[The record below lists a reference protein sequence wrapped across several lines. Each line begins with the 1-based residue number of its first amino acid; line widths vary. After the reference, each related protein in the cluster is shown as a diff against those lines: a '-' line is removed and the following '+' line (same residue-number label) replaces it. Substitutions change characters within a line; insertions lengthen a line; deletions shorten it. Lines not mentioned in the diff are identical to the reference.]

1 MDQWELVPLLD
12 KMYRGGLT
20 LHDLW
25 AQHNEHRIF
34 FPYIIMLGLAR
45 LTGWNIRCEMA
56 VNVLLAAGILVILVR
71 QTNKTARKLGMTR
84 LPWAMPALS
93 LVVFS
98 ITQYQ
103 NWLWGWQIQM
113 LLNLLVVL
121 GGIVVLAGEPFGWR
135 RFAAA
140 ALLGIVASFS
150 FANGVLFWPIG
161 LFLLLAVP
169 IGGRQRMAA
178 IAGWLL
184 ISALTVG
191 AYFHHYRSSEG
202 HPPWYCLFHQPLTY
216 VAYLLKY
223 FGNFFG
229 QHGVGDIPT
238 DGDIA
243 LAAGLVGIMAMGW
256 AAGVLLRGKIADF
269 RTLLP
274 YFAMSLYSVI
284 TALVTGVGRLG
295 FGSDE
300 ATFSRYCTMMVPF
313 WASLVIFLF
322 LLAQVPPRGRRRVHR
337 RRWFRAGATRLKPV
351 VVARQMVGRWSLR
364 AALAFLLL
372 GSFCAMDG
380 VKQWSHEQSHS
391 REYLLN
397 FAANPREQID
407 YRGMSQTLYPRPVAV
422 LERYPILIQHRLS
435 LFRNW
440 KAPATPQ

>member
-1 MDQWELVPLLD
+1 
-12 KMYRGGLT
+12 
-20 LHDLW
+20 
-25 AQHNEHRIF
+25 
-34 FPYIIMLGLAR
+34 
-45 LTGWNIRCEMA
+45 
-56 VNVLLAAGILVILVR
+56 
-71 QTNKTARKLGMTR
+71 
-84 LPWAMPALS
+84 
-93 LVVFS
+93 
-98 ITQYQ
+98 
-103 NWLWGWQIQM
+103 
-113 LLNLLVVL
+113 
-121 GGIVVLAGEPFGWR
+121 VVLAGEPFGWR

-140 ALLGIVASFS
+140 ALLGFVASFS
-150 FANGVLFWPIG
+150 FANGVLFWPVG

-169 IGGRQRMAA
+169 IGGRQRIAA

-191 AYFHHYRSSEG
+191 AYFHHYRSPEG
-202 HPPWYCLFHQPLTY
+202 HPPWDCLFHQPLTY

-229 QHGVGDIPT
+229 QHAVGDIPT
-238 DGDIA
+238 HGDIA
-243 LAAGLVGIMAMGW
+243 LAAGLVGIVALGW

-380 VKQWSHEQSHS
+380 AKEWSYEQFLS
-391 REYLLN
+391 RDYLLSL
-397 FAANPREQID
+397 AANPGKQID
-407 YRGMSQTLYPRPVAV
+407 YRGMSQTLYPWPVV
-422 LERYPILIQHRLS
+422 ILERYPILIQHRLS

-440 KAPATPQ
+440 KAPATSQ